1 MLGNKRCNN
10 FFDKIDYLVVIFDDF
25 DSRST
30 VTFITLSALLPYSF
44 TLYYFVFQYDT
55 LAITHHRR
63 MWLWILWKLL
73 SCPNRIALRDTR
85 LNLKHNEIML
95 TPTLFLPILCLSDFF
110 VTSVIGQ
117 SRVDHARA
125 MVRRSRRTRWTG
137 GTQRRGVT
145 GDRWASRRLTEE
157 TAFSLLP
164 FRSFCLPSPCPL
176 WPPFL
181 SS

>member
-10 FFDKIDYLVVIFDDF
+10 FFDKTDYLVIIFDDF

-30 VTFITLSALLPYSF
+30 VTFITLSALLPYLF
-44 TLYYFVFQYDT
+44 TLYYFVFQYNT

-73 SCPNRIALRDTR
+73 SCPNRITLRDTR

-95 TPTLFLPILCLSDFF
+95 TPTLLLPILCLSDFF

-117 SRVDHARA
+117 SPESTTREQWWGVRGGRDGPGVHSDGGLRGIDGRVDA
-125 MVRRSRRTRWTG
+125 
-137 GTQRRGVT
+137 
-145 GDRWASRRLTEE
+145 
-157 TAFSLLP
+157 
-164 FRSFCLPSPCPL
+164 
-176 WPPFL
+176 
-181 SS
+181 